1 MNNHSYYW
9 KVRASKDGVT
19 GPWSDVF
26 TFLTEPIDF
35 TPWTLVETNNSST
48 IIVPSDAVSLIGDRS
63 FVTGDAIG
71 LFYDND
77 GIFACAGYGVWDGNE
92 LPITVYGDDLSTTE
106 KDGYSIGETYLFKV
120 WDNEAKDIYNAEPIF
135 ASGPDN
141 YQIAAVSV
149 LSSLEVL
156 TTETQSLQLT
166 NGWNMISSYLSPTAP
181 NVVNIFAPIASN
193 VRIVKNSLGQQYIP
207 QWNINTINNWNI
219 RHGYMVYMLADA
231 ELQVTGEKIDPV
243 ATPIYLQSGWRL
255 SSYLRDNPIAAQTGF
270 ASIHNQL
277 IVAKSGSGEVYIPQF
292 NINTIGDL
300 LPGEGYNLYVSA
312 NAELVYPSNVI
323 QSRAGINDITP
334 LPKYLIPTVKNT
346 GNDATLVLDL
356 GNSFNNQ
363 EVGVWSSKGELI
375 GAAVIN
381 NGFAGINIWGNNE
394 LTQND
399 EGAIE
404 GDYLLV
410 KTYNPTDGK
419 YSDLNLYQISELL
432 SGTNPEYITYTQGA
446 IYFAKAIAEGNAIA
460 GDIAIKNIPNPATAN
475 TVIEFSLPNEGD
487 VEIDL
492 YSISGQKIASIT
504 SANFK
509 AGIHTVNFDVSNLA
523 SGTYNLVIRSGFKQ
537 ANQIMLITK

>member
-1 MNNHSYYW
+1 
-9 KVRASKDGVT
+9 
-19 GPWSDVF
+19 
-26 TFLTEPIDF
+26 
-35 TPWTLVETNNSST
+35 
-48 IIVPSDAVSLIGDRS
+48 
-63 FVTGDAIG
+63 
-71 LFYDND
+71 
-77 GIFACAGYGVWDGNE
+77 
-92 LPITVYGDDLSTTE
+92 
-106 KDGYSIGETYLFKV
+106 
-120 WDNEAKDIYNAEPIF
+120 
-135 ASGPDN
+135 
-141 YQIAAVSV
+141 
-149 LSSLEVL
+149 
-156 TTETQSLQLT
+156 
-166 NGWNMISSYLSPTAP
+166 
-181 NVVNIFAPIASN
+181 
-193 VRIVKNSLGQQYIP
+193 
-207 QWNINTINNWNI
+207 
-219 RHGYMVYMLADA
+219 MVYMLADA

-399 EGAIE
+399 VGAIE
-404 GDYLLV
+404 GDYLFL

-492 YSISGQKIASIT
+492 
-504 SANFK
+504 
-509 AGIHTVNFDVSNLA
+509 
-523 SGTYNLVIRSGFKQ
+523 
-537 ANQIMLITK
+537 